1 VRVGYRARRRIAHAA
16 VPASSTRPTIS
27 PHGVSVGAGA
37 AALTGVLVGVLVGVV
52 VGARHAGP
60 RFTWRTA
67 AQPHVPQLGT
77 SSVHWLLDAS
87 KGSIAQ
93 KVAQSTP
100 TPLTSLQLVPPKPP
114 HPTLPA
120 VAPPQLQQKAAARMD
135 QLATLTRIKMRTA
148 YPNAV
153 CRPILSPITSR
164 HRIPRGWTAGTGVS
178 MPQTPGA
185 GKFRCAAPVPCGC
198 RCPSAW
204 WPLGGQRKTAPA
216 RNPDR
221 RRRHLR

>member
-1 VRVGYRARRRIAHAA
+1 MRVGYRARRRIAHAA

-37 AALTGVLVGVLVGVV
+37 AALTGVLVGVV

-60 RFTWRTA
+60 RFTWKTA
-67 AQPHVPQLGT
+67 EQPHVPQSGT

-87 KGSIAQ
+87 KGSEAQ

-100 TPLTSLQLVPPKPP
+100 TPLTSLQLVPNKPP

-120 VAPPQLQQKAAARMD
+120 VAPPQLQQKAAARVD
-135 QLATLTRIKMRTA
+135 QLATPTRIKMRTA
-148 YPNAV
+148 YPNAA

-164 HRIPRGWTAGTGVS
+164 HRIPRGWTAGTRGC
-178 MPQTPGA
+178 QCHKRPGA
-185 GKFRCAAPVPCGC
+185 GK
-198 RCPSAW
+198 
-204 WPLGGQRKTAPA
+204 LGHYPRA
-216 RNPDR
+216 
-221 RRRHLR
+221 